1 MTFDIEKLTGRTP
14 TPEEMEKAISTNI
27 LQMQIKADNEAQGY
41 KKYYDCPKCKNKGRY
56 FIEKNGVELAVDCE
70 CMPLRDSIEA
80 LEKSGLS
87 SALKK
92 MTFDNYTCGSKWQA
106 QIKET
111 AMSFLTAP
119 EGYFF
124 FIGGQSGAGKTHI
137 CTALLKGFWDNKKSI
152 RYFKWADDL
161 NKVLSLS
168 SSESRA
174 ERAGIIEPL
183 KKTDVIY
190 IDDFL
195 RSKMPSQAEIKL
207 AFEIINARYT
217 QDLTTIISSEKTAG
231 EIKTIDEAIFSRI
244 IERTNKGE
252 YCINLPRNPDINQ
265 RLN

>member
-1 MTFDIEKLTGRTP
+1 MTFDIEGLTGHTP
-14 TPEEMEKAISTNI
+14 TPEEIEKTKSMDL

-41 KKYYDCPKCKNKGRY
+41 LKYYDCLKCKNKGVY
-56 FIEKNGVELAVDCE
+56 YIEKDGKELTVDCE
-70 CMPLRDSIEA
+70 CMPLRNSIEA

-92 MTFDNYTCGSKWQA
+92 MTFDNYTCGSEWQV
-106 QIKET
+106 QIKEK

-119 EGYFF
+119 EGCFF

-137 CTALLKGFWDNKKSI
+137 CTALLKGFLDNKKSI

-174 ERAGIIEPL
+174 ERAEIIEPL

-190 IDDFL
+190 IDDFF
-195 RSKMPSQAEIKL
+195 RSKIPSQAEIKL

-217 QDLTTIISSEKTAG
+217 QDLTTIISSEKTTK
-231 EIKTIDEAIFSRI
+231 EIKMIDEAIFSRI
-244 IERTNKGE
+244 FERTNKGE
-252 YCINLPRNPDINQ
+252 YYIDLPHNPDKNQ

>member
-1 MTFDIEKLTGRTP
+1 MTFDIEGLTGHTP
-14 TPEEMEKAISTNI
+14 TPEDIEKAKSMDI
-27 LQMQIKADNEAQGY
+27 LQMQIKADNEAPGY
-41 KKYYDCPKCKNKGRY
+41 LKYYDCPKCKNKGVY
-56 FIEKNGVELAVDCE
+56 FVEKDGKEISVDCE
-70 CMPLRDSIEA
+70 CMPFRNSIEA

-92 MTFDNYTCGSKWQA
+92 MTFDNYTCGSEWQV
-106 QIKET
+106 QIKEE
-111 AMSFLTAP
+111 AMSFLTAS
-119 EGYFF
+119 EGCFF

-137 CTALLKGFWDNKKSI
+137 CTAILKGFLDNKKSI

-174 ERAGIIEPL
+174 ERAEIIEPL

-190 IDDFL
+190 IDDFF

-244 IERTNKGE
+244 IERTNKGK
-252 YCINLPRNPDINQ
+252 YCINISHNPDKNQ